1 MPVLGSG
8 GGGGYAAPT
17 TKLNTAPQSIAR
29 TGTVAMGGAPTG
41 MSLAGMGP
49 SQPIV
54 QQATQQAAAPQ
65 MQSSGGALA
74 GAGSAPAAVATQAAA
89 RPSLSDYINS
99 NFLYQ
104 QQNGAGND
112 AMANFDAQTLKGQQD
127 TQATQ
132 ALRGNELQQ
141 NQDQAGNA
149 NADNLAAHGLLNSGI
164 NFQNQDKIN
173 AQGVNQQSSI
183 DNLLSDFISG
193 RQQGRQTQ
201 DSANR
206 QALNGVMN
214 QLTQQFNQQNAA
226 TIA

>member
-1 MPVLGSG
+1 MVSRVD
-8 GGGGYAAPT
+8 GGYQASAYNKLTTAPTAIAAPG
-17 TKLNTAPQSIAR
+17 KIAL
-29 TGTVAMGGAPTG
+29 GGAPTG
-41 MSLAGMGP
+41 MSLAGTGP

-65 MQSSGGALA
+65 MQPSGGAAA
-74 GAGSAPAAVATQAAA
+74 GGGSAPAAVATQAAA

-127 TQATQ
+127 TEATQ
-132 ALRGNELQQ
+132 ALRGQELQQ

-173 AQGVNQQSSI
+173 AQGVNQRSSI

-193 RQQGRQTQ
+193 RQQGRQSQ
-201 DSANR
+201 DNANR

-226 TIA
+226 TVA